1 MTQYSVEGAVA
12 VIGLSGRFP
21 GAPDLDRYWE
31 NLRDGVC
38 SLRDFTADELL
49 AAGVPQEEVRRAEY
63 VPTKGWLADADR
75 FDHALFRFSRTDA
88 AVLDPQHRL
97 LLETA
102 WSALLDAGLD
112 PYAPPARTGVF
123 AGGSITEHMFAARSA
138 HQVGDPV
145 GDLQTRILTDREFLA
160 PWISYRLGLDGP
172 SIGVQTA
179 CSTSLTAVHLAVQAL
194 MLGECDTALA
204 GGVAVDAVEPR
215 GYHCQKGGIY
225 AADGRC
231 RPFDEGASGTVP
243 GNGVGLV
250 VLRRLEDAL
259 ADGDPVRAVIR
270 ASAVTNDGAGK
281 VGFTAPG
288 VQGQT
293 RAITEAWAAAGLE
306 PAQAQYLEA
315 HGTGTELGD
324 QVEIAAAAAAF
335 HAAERG
341 GIALGSVKAN
351 IGHLDAAAGI
361 AQLAKTVLML
371 ENRLLV
377 PSPGVTRPHPDL
389 ARSPFRL
396 VLQTSEW
403 QVPAD
408 GVPLRAGVTSLGI
421 GGTNVHVV
429 LEEAPPPHRATRP
442 RTAHVFTGEAM
453 GALRLPGRTADAAD
467 GTGNDGAQ
475 DGERQGQEK
484 DVSLEHALSALV
496 IDTLGLSGPEA
507 LHQSYILA
515 GGDSLHAVDL
525 LIGMGD
531 RFGID
536 VPITRFLEDVP
547 LSELLRRIA
556 ADAEADPLGDLID
569 EVERGTPPR

>member
-31 NLRDGVC
+31 NLRDGAC
-38 SLRDFTADELL
+38 APCAISQRTSCWRRECRRRRSGARSTYPPRAGSPMPTASTMPSS
-49 AAGVPQEEVRRAEY
+49 ASAG
-63 VPTKGWLADADR
+63 
-75 FDHALFRFSRTDA
+75 RT

-288 VQGQT
+288 C
-293 RAITEAWAAAGLE
+293 RAR
-306 PAQAQYLEA
+306 
-315 HGTGTELGD
+315 
-324 QVEIAAAAAAF
+324 
-335 HAAERG
+335 RG
-341 GIALGSVKAN
+341 
-351 IGHLDAAAGI
+351 
-361 AQLAKTVLML
+361 
-371 ENRLLV
+371 
-377 PSPGVTRPHPDL
+377 PSPKRGPRRAWNRRRRSTWRRTARAPNWATRWRSPQPRRRSTRPKEVGS
-389 ARSPFRL
+389 R
-396 VLQTSEW
+396 W
-403 QVPAD
+403 
-408 GVPLRAGVTSLGI
+408 
-421 GGTNVHVV
+421 
-429 LEEAPPPHRATRP
+429 AP
-442 RTAHVFTGEAM
+442 
-453 GALRLPGRTADAAD
+453 
-467 GTGNDGAQ
+467 
-475 DGERQGQEK
+475 
-484 DVSLEHALSALV
+484 
-496 IDTLGLSGPEA
+496 
-507 LHQSYILA
+507 
-515 GGDSLHAVDL
+515 
-525 LIGMGD
+525 
-531 RFGID
+531 
-536 VPITRFLEDVP
+536 
-547 LSELLRRIA
+547 
-556 ADAEADPLGDLID
+556 
-569 EVERGTPPR
+569 